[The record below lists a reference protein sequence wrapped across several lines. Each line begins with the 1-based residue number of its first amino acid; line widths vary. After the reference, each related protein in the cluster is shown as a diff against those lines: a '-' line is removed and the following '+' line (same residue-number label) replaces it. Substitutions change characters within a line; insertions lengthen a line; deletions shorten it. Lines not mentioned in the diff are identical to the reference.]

1 MNKIVL
7 SALVG
12 AAVGLLLAEFFP
24 NLGKGSFASNM
35 NDLAF
40 SLGKQKPYMN
50 FAGVGAVAGAI
61 VGFLSAKK

>member
-1 MNKIVL
+1 MKNIVL

-12 AAVGLLLAEFFP
+12 AAVGVLLAEFFP
-24 NLGKGSFASNM
+24 NLGKGSFASNL

-50 FAGVGAVAGAI
+50 FAVIGAVIGAAVGA
-61 VGFLSAKK
+61 LSAKR